1 MVIVSQKM
9 LSLNLNDVEVKK
21 VIANKVKRVI
31 YFAIICAVVLSVI
44 NITTYA
50 EGKTSSHK
58 LAEKIAALGVFNI
71 VDFQFENQKVTR
83 RDMAKI
89 TVEYLNIQ
97 ASDAMKTPFIDV
109 AVGSDGSNE
118 IAELYARGL
127 IEGSA
132 SMIFSPERYVTVDEA
147 LAFLINASGYSKIA
161 KMKGGFP
168 NGYYLIAKEHNILER
183 LCHQGNQEAD
193 IDDILVIMDGMLQAP
208 AVKLRSIMDD
218 KAEYELSKDTT
229 VMNELYDIYVAKGI
243 VTANQYT
250 ALTSEIGK
258 SDEDEIEING
268 MKYTVSEDL
277 SDLLGCSVEYYYADV
292 SEPKIYYIEEK
303 KANVV
308 LKIGSD
314 DILQDQTTN
323 TQIAYQVDSGKTKTK
338 TIETDADVIYN
349 QISYTGYGSISE
361 IIPDDGWIELID
373 NDGDNCCEVVKII
386 DLKTIVVMGVD
397 TYECKIVEKPHN
409 DLTQSITLDLNEND
423 HKVVYKNSNFS
434 FKDIK
439 PDMVLTVAQSADA
452 SLITVYVSEEKYT
465 YALDRTKNVDG
476 KMIPI
481 LDGEEYQYVHGYP
494 YGLPAIGNTYT
505 FFLDFLGRIAYVQ
518 SEVDETAWKIGVL
531 ARVGQDTAKQQILVE
546 IFNAE
551 GEFVT
556 GVIKNKVTINDVVY
570 KTNKVNS
577 ADEMIDMLQS
587 AAGGAIQFKM
597 DGEQNIK
604 KLELPQKSNENDD
617 VDLRILAEGNS
628 LRVRNGMVAD
638 AQGTFYMG
646 NALAFSVP
654 SDANELEQYQVF
666 DLMSMVRSGHNYIN
680 YNGTGNYDHYIP
692 DFKYIV
698 YANAGEPFSVKNA
711 NVVVLTNYHMN
722 TEITKFSDIYVVAE
736 NGTAVNHNDET
747 VNSLVL
753 YSNSNIN
760 GLTSTTV
767 NYVNEN
773 QNVTMEEI
781 GLQPGDVIVAGKNS
795 QDEISRIEVIWRYQ
809 GETNLPQRITNDT
822 SCYVNGSGF
831 DAESVIAY
839 AKIKA
844 IDRDNSLIEYVSQ
857 VEKNDWLAQTNS
869 GTVYLVVAENAKGS
883 VIVERGSS
891 SDLSYNDTVIVRAKT
906 GVANLIVILKD
917 K

>member
-1 MVIVSQKM
+1 MIVNKM
-9 LSLNLNDVEVKK
+9 KK
-21 VIANKVKRVI
+21 FIS
-31 YFAIICAVVLSVI
+31 CAFVCVVVLCAI

-50 EGKTSSHK
+50 EGKSPK
-58 LAEKIAALGVFNI
+58 LAEKIAALGVFDT
-71 VDFQFENQKVTR
+71 VDRFPANQKITR

-89 TVEYLNIQ
+89 TVEYLNIRT
-97 ASDAMKTPFIDV
+97 SNSMKTPFIDV
-109 AVGSDGSNE
+109 AVGSDGSDE
-118 IAELYARGL
+118 IAELYARGM
-127 IEGSA
+127 IEGSD
-132 SMIFSPERYVTVDEA
+132 SMVFSPERYVTVDEA
-147 LAFLINASGYSKIA
+147 LVFLINASGYSKLA

-168 NGYYLIAKEHNILER
+168 NGYYLIAKDHDILER

-208 AVKLRSIMDD
+208 AVKLRALMDD

-229 VMNELYDIYVAKGI
+229 VLNELYDIYVAKGI

-250 ALTSEIGK
+250 ALTSEVGK
-258 SDEDEIEING
+258 SGEDEIEIDG
-268 MKYTVSEDL
+268 RKYTVSGDL
-277 SDLLGCSVEYYYADV
+277 SDLLGCSVEYYYDDSSA
-292 SEPKIYYIEEK
+292 PKIYYIDEK
-303 KANVV
+303 KTNIV
-308 LKIGSD
+308 LRIESD
-314 DILQDQTTN
+314 DILPDQTTN
-323 TQIAYQVDSGKTKTK
+323 TEITYQVDSGKTKAK
-338 TIETDADVIYN
+338 TIETDADIIYN

-361 IIPDDGWIELID
+361 ILPDDGWIELID
-373 NDGDNCCEVVKII
+373 NDGDNSCEVVKIM
-386 DLKTIVVMGVD
+386 DLKTIVVMDVD
-397 TYECKIVEKPHN
+397 TYDCKIVEKPHN

-423 HKVVYKNSNFS
+423 HTVVYKNSNFS

-439 PDMVLTVAQSADA
+439 PDMVLTVAKSADA
-452 SLITVYVSEEKYT
+452 SCITVYASEEKYT

-476 KMIPI
+476 KTIPI
-481 LDGEEYQYVHGYP
+481 LNGEEYQYVHGYP
-494 YGLPAIGNTYT
+494 YSVPAIGNTYT

-518 SEVDETAWKIGVL
+518 SEIDETAWKIGVL

-556 GVIKNKVTINDVVY
+556 GVIKNKVTINDAVY
-570 KTNKVNS
+570 KTNKAN
-577 ADEMIDMLQS
+577 AEIIDLLQC
-587 AAGGAIQFKM
+587 AMGGAIQFKM
-597 DGEQNIK
+597 DGENNIK
-604 KLELPQKSNENDD
+604 KLTLPQRSTEKDA
-617 VDLRILAEGNS
+617 VDLQILAEGNS
-628 LRVRNGMVAD
+628 LRVRNGMAAD
-638 AQGTFYMG
+638 EQGTFYMG

-666 DLMSMVRSGHNYIN
+666 DFMSMVQSGHNYTN

-698 YANAGEPFSVKNA
+698 YANAEDHFSVKKA
-711 NVVVLTNYHMN
+711 NIVVLTNFHMN
-722 TEITKFSDIYVVAE
+722 TGITKFSDIYVVAE
-736 NGTAVNHNDET
+736 NGTAVNQNAET

-760 GLTSTTV
+760 GLTSKTV
-767 NYVNEN
+767 NYINEN

-781 GLQPGDVIVAGKNS
+781 GLKPGDVIIAGKNA
-795 QDEISRIEVIWRYQ
+795 QGEISHIEVIWRYQ
-809 GETNLPQRITNDT
+809 DETGLPQRITSAT
-822 SCYVNGSGF
+822 SCYANGAGF

-844 IDRDNSLIEYVSQ
+844 IDRENSLIEYVTQ

-883 VIVERGSS
+883 LIVERGSS

-906 GVANLIVILKD
+906 GVANLVVILKD